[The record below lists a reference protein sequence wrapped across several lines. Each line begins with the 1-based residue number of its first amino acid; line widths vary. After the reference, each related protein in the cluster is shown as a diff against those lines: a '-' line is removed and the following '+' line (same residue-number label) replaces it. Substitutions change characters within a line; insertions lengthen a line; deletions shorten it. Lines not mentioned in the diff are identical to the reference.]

1 MNFPKMASLMMR
13 ITALFSLATFPAYG
27 SDFSLSSSS
36 GIWTGTNGGSDI
48 NGIGTNEVRWGIGAS
63 ADTQSG
69 LRFEGIG
76 NLDFDIDQTINLG
89 TLTHFNNPVSSAA
102 SGATLELGLE
112 FSTPSLSDSF
122 TFAFDIDETTNSE
135 PCSYPS
141 DPGNPC
147 SDRISFPASFPTESF
162 SFDGADYT
170 VELLGF
176 GSNAG
181 NITSGFISQEGG
193 SNTNDLFAQ
202 ITLDP
207 TSTPEPEPE
216 PEPEPNPGN
225 PAKTPEPMTFGGL
238 GLVGLYVIR
247 RRLQK

>member
-1 MNFPKMASLMMR
+1 MNLKKMASLMMR
-13 ITALFSLATFPAYG
+13 IAALLSLATVPAYG
-27 SDFSLSSSS
+27 ADFSLSSSS
-36 GIWTGTNGGSDI
+36 GTWTGTNGGSDV
-48 NGIGTNEVRWGIGAS
+48 NGIGTNEVRWGIPVE
-63 ADTQSG
+63 ADQSG

-76 NLDFDIDQTINLG
+76 NLDFDIDETINLG
-89 TLTHFNNPVSSAA
+89 TLTHFNNPIIGSSAA

-122 TFAFDIDETTNSE
+122 TFAFDIDETPNSE

-162 SFDGADYT
+162 SFNGDNYT

-181 NITSGFISQEGG
+181 DITSGFISQEGG
-193 SNTNDLFAQ
+193 SNTTDLFAQ

-207 TSTPEPEPE
+207 TSTPEPGPN
-216 PEPEPNPGN
+216 PNPGN
-225 PAKTPEPMTFGGL
+225 PTKTPEPMTFSGL
-238 GLVGLYVIR
+238 GLIGLYVIR